1 MVILLPGCD
10 GESLRVLADFLY
22 TGTAVFV
29 REDVGN
35 DFYALLAKEI
45 QVTRLKS
52 ALRARPRASA
62 LRADGLHLRVDF

>member
-45 QVTRLKS
+45 QVILLKLLQS
-52 ALRARPRASA
+52 ASVKTITYILEIS
-62 LRADGLHLRVDF
+62 

>member
-1 MVILLPGCD
+1 MVVLLPGCD

-35 DFYALLAKEI
+35 DFYSLLAKEI
-45 QVTRLKS
+45 QVIL
-52 ALRARPRASA
+52 L
-62 LRADGLHLRVDF
+62 